1 MALRRPG
8 SASRITFLTTASAAL
23 VMIAVLIGGH
33 LVLGFLAYSK
43 IAGGE
48 GMVEIARFTDLPA
61 WSLWLSI
68 VAAIALDGWI
78 LYHRRQ
84 DRLKAFKR

>member
-8 SASRITFLTTASAAL
+8 SASRFTFLTTASAAL

-33 LVLGFLAYSK
+33 LVFAFFVYSK
-43 IAGGE
+43 ITGGT
-48 GMVEIARFTDLPA
+48 GMVEIAEFTDLPA

-68 VAAIALDGWI
+68 VAAAALDVWI
-78 LYHRRQ
+78 LYHQRQ
-84 DRLKAFKR
+84 DRLKALRR

>member
-8 SASRITFLTTASAAL
+8 SASRITFLTTAFAAL
-23 VMIAVLIGGH
+23 VMVVVLIGGH

-43 IAGGE
+43 ITGGAGME
-48 GMVEIARFTDLPA
+48 EIAKFTGLPA

-68 VAAIALDGWI
+68 IAAIALDVWI
-78 LYHRRQ
+78 LYHQRQ
-84 DRLKAFKR
+84 DRLKALRR